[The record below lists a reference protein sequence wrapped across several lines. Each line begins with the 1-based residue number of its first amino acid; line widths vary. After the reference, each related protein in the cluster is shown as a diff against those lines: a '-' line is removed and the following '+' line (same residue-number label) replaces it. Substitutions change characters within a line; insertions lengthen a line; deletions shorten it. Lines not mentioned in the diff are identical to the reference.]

1 MVYCVWELEMN
12 DFGVADSIIREINS
26 PTLLYLFVNPF
37 TNGLFMD
44 KKTSSLMAC
53 ESKLIAESMMF
64 FYPVLKNC
72 IIEENT
78 FEDVMI
84 FAGGLCNSNITIV
97 DAEVVGRHLAK

>member
-1 MVYCVWELEMN
+1 MN

-26 PTLLYLFVNPF
+26 PTYLYLFVNPR

-53 ESKLIAESMMF
+53 ESEVIAESMMF

-72 IIEENT
+72 IIEKKI
-78 FEDVMI
+78 FQDVI
-84 FAGGLCNSNITIV
+84 ILAGSLCNGNITFV
-97 DAEVVGRHLAK
+97 DAEVIGRHLAK